1 MVQRGW
7 VGVLIAIQL
16 AGCAWVFQD
25 HLTDGDRHY
34 RGRSEPRCS
43 PTAGWGIVDGVFAS
57 LNAVSALV
65 AVSDETTPYR
75 EAYILSGIGW
85 TVLHLASAVTA
96 SGWASDC
103 RRSIAE
109 YNAASDEEDEP
120 PRTRRSRK
128 PEPEPTPEPEREPPP
143 PRVAQPPVRTAPR
156 GFFCAASTATPTAAF
171 CTRIK
176 SDCLRARELAL
187 RVVSDFSGCVLTE
200 TAYCFDAGAGE
211 EDRCAPSTDGCEL
224 QRTAAAPGSGGVAIG
239 DCVPVL

>member
-7 VGVLIAIQL
+7 VGVLVAVQL
-16 AGCAWVFQD
+16 GGCAWMFQD

-43 PTAGWGIVDGVFAS
+43 TTAGWGIVDGVFAS
-57 LNAVSALV
+57 VNAISALV

-75 EAYILSGIGW
+75 EAYIVSGIGW

-109 YNAASDEEDEP
+109 YNAAGDEEDQP
-120 PRTRRSRK
+120 APARRARR
-128 PEPEPTPEPEREPPP
+128 PEPEPEPVREPPSPRPVAP
-143 PRVAQPPVRTAPR
+143 PPRTAPR
-156 GFFCAASTATPTAAF
+156 GFFCAASTSTPSAAF

-176 SDCLRARELAL
+176 SDCLRAREVAL
-187 RVVSDFSGCVLTE
+187 RVVADLSECALTE
-200 TAYCFDAGAGE
+200 TAYCFDAGGGE
-211 EDRCAPSTDGCEL
+211 EDRCAPSADACEV
-224 QRTAAAPGSGGVAIG
+224 QRTAAASGSGGVEVGA
-239 DCVPVL
+239 CVSLL